1 MSNSFTVNTYSPKDL
16 SLNIGGYPIA
26 GWQSITIARSAKGFT
41 VVRGIRGKATRVR
54 NKDTSATI
62 IITLMGSSPTNDVF
76 SQIHGLDLE
85 LGTAR
90 IALTLKDTSGSSV
103 FSTNEAYITGYP
115 SASFT
120 GQIEDRVWELFAQ
133 TTESYNVG
141 GNSRP
146 SSSLFDSALNEVS
159 DFVNNLF

>member
-1 MSNSFTVNTYSPKDL
+1 MANSFTVSTYNPSDV
-16 SLNIGGYPIA
+16 SLNIGGYPVA
-26 GWQSITIARSAKGFT
+26 GWQSITIARSVKGFT
-41 VVRGIRGKATRVR
+41 VIRGIRGKNTRVR

-62 IITLMGSSPTNDVF
+62 ILTLMGSSPTNDVL
-76 SQIHGLDLE
+76 SQIHDLDLE

-90 IALTLKDTSGSSV
+90 IALTIKDVSGSSV

-120 GQIEDRVWELFAQ
+120 GQIEDRSWELFAQ

-141 GNSRP
+141 GNTRP
-146 SSSLFDSALNEVS
+146 STSLFDTALNEVS
-159 DFVNNLF
+159 DFVNNLL

>member
-1 MSNSFTVNTYSPKDL
+1 MSNSFTVNTYNPKDV

-41 VVRGIRGKATRVR
+41 VVRGIRGKSTRVR

-62 IITLMGSSPTNDVF
+62 VISLMASSPTNDVF
-76 SQIHGLDLE
+76 SQIHALDLE
-85 LGTAR
+85 SGTAR

-115 SASFT
+115 SVSFT
-120 GQIEDRVWELFAQ
+120 GQIGDRVWELFAQ
-133 TTESYNVG
+133 STESYNVG

-146 SSSLFDSALNEVS
+146 NTNLFDTVLTEAS

>member
-1 MSNSFTVNTYSPKDL
+1 MANSFSVNTYSPKDV

-26 GWQSITIARSAKGFT
+26 GWQTITISRSARGFT
-41 VVRGIRGKATRVR
+41 VIRGIRGKNTRVK
-54 NKDTSATI
+54 NKDTSATL

-76 SQIHGLDLE
+76 SQIHELDLE
-85 LGTAR
+85 FGTAR
-90 IALTLKDTSGSSV
+90 IALTLKDASGSSV

-115 SASFT
+115 PVSLT
-120 GQIEDRVWELFAQ
+120 GQIEDRTWELFAQ
-133 TTESYNVG
+133 TTESYLVG

-146 SSSLFDSALNEVS
+146 STSLFDSALNEVS